1 MLTLP
6 FGIGK
11 KFKKYIMK
19 LKRLLFL
26 FLLTSTF
33 IIAQD
38 NDTTNK
44 SELSEEAKLAKAT
57 QNPLAAMYSLPFQN
71 NTTFGFEPNNTSQN
85 VLNIQP
91 VIPVKISEGINLINR
106 LIVPV
111 ITQPQ
116 SFDDPNSSTT
126 DIGDISYTAWL
137 SPSKVSKIIW
147 GVGPALQ
154 IPTGSEADEFGSRE
168 FGVGPSVVALTMID
182 KWVAGIVL
190 NNVWTFGDAEENKF
204 LFQYFVNYNLPKA
217 WYVVSA
223 PILTANWNAADD
235 QQWIIPFGVG
245 AGKVFKLGKQPINV
259 NAQGYYNS
267 VKPDGWG
274 EWQARVQVQLLFPIK
289 PKKKI

>member
-1 MLTLP
+1 LP

-11 KFKKYIMK
+11 KFKKYTMK

-38 NDTTNK
+38 NDTTNEI
-44 SELSEEAKLAKAT
+44 ELSEEAKLAKAT

-71 NTTFGFEPNNTSQN
+71 NSTFGVGDEKKTHN

-91 VIPVKISEGINLINR
+91 VIPVKISDGINLINR

-111 ITQPQ
+111 VTQPYG
-116 SFDDPNSSTT
+116 DDGVNSSTG
-126 DIGDISYTAWL
+126 IGDISYTAWL

-154 IPTGSEADEFGSRE
+154 IPTRSEADEFGSRE

-182 KWVAGIVL
+182 KWVAGIVV
-190 NNVWTFGDAEENKF
+190 NNIWTFGDAKENKF

-217 WYVVSA
+217 WYIVSA

-245 AGKVFKLGKQPINV
+245 TGKVFKLGKQPINV